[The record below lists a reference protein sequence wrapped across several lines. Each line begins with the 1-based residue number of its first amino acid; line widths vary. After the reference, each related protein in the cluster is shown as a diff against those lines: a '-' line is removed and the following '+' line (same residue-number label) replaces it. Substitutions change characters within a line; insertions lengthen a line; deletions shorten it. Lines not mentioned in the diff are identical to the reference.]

1 MKFGKKYEAYMRG
14 LEAELPAVGI
24 KRLKKMLKTCRRS
37 PRPSAADDAT
47 SSDRRCTGHCT
58 GNCYLSLAF
67 AVRES

>member
-37 PRPSAADDAT
+37 PRPSAAAAADDAT
-47 SSDRRCTGHCT
+47 SSDRRRCT